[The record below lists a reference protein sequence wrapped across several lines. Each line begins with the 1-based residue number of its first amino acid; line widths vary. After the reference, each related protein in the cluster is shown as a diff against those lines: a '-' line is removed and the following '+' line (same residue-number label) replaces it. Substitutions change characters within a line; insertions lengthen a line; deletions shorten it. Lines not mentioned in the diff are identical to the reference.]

1 MNRQELQRLAS
12 IIKRRN
18 AIDDEI
24 ATIIGRPSLSGHLG
38 EFVASRI
45 FGIRLAESAVTK
57 GIDGRF
63 AEGGLVGR
71 SVNIKKY
78 GLDQGLLDIRSDAVP
93 DYYLVLTGPRSG
105 AGSSRG
111 TTQPWVIASIFLFEG
126 PVLVKDLRERGLKIG
141 VATSV
146 RRQLWNEAEI
156 YPFPKNPTLS
166 LNAEQRAMVAM
177 FA

>member
-12 IIKRRN
+12 MIKRRN

-38 EFVASRI
+38 EYVAARI
-45 FGIRLAESAVTK
+45 FGIRLSESAVTK
-57 GIDGRF
+57 GIDGHF
-63 AEGGLVGR
+63 AEGGLAGR

-78 GLDQGLLDIRSDAVP
+78 GLDQGVLDIRSDAVP

-105 AGSSRG
+105 AASSRG
-111 TTQPWVIASIFLFEG
+111 TTQPWVIASVFLFEG
-126 PVLVKDLRERGLKIG
+126 PILVKEIRERGLKIG

-146 RRQLWNEAEI
+146 RRHLWSEAEI
-156 YPFPKNPTLS
+156 YPLPKNPALL
-166 LNAEQRAMVAM
+166 LNAEQRALIEM

>member
-1 MNRQELQRLAS
+1 MSHHELQRLAS
-12 IIKRRN
+12 IIKQRN

-38 EFVASRI
+38 EYVASRI
-45 FGIRLAESAVTK
+45 FGIRLSESAVTK
-57 GIDGRF
+57 GVDGHF
-63 AEGGLVGR
+63 AGGGLVGR

-78 GLDQGLLDIRSDAVP
+78 GLDHGLLDIRSDAVP

-105 AGSSRG
+105 AASSRG
-111 TTQPWVIASIFLFEG
+111 TTQPWVIASVFLFEG
-126 PVLVKDLRERGLKIG
+126 SVLVKELRERGLKIG
-141 VATSV
+141 TATSV

-156 YPFPKNPTLS
+156 YPLPKNPALP
-166 LNAEQRAMVAM
+166 LKAEQRAMVEM